1 MNDVKKVIDFTTQ
14 ASQVTSELLKSIMK
28 DFLSGKAKKSGR
40 KMYGELA
47 KVGKLEN
54 IEVTENNIK
63 DFLKTAQKYDI
74 DYALKKDVSTS
85 PATYHIF
92 FESAKSENFQRAFKE
107 YVFGVNK
114 KLEKKSVSDVVNREQ
129 IKQNAKTIAKQ
140 QSDLSKGKS
149 LNKSDMGR

>member
-1 MNDVKKVIDFTTQ
+1 VDTSRKTIDFTTQ
-14 ASQVTSELLKSIMK
+14 ATKVTADVLKSIFR
-28 DFLSGKAKKSGR
+28 DFLSGKSKKSGR

-47 KVGKLEN
+47 KTGKLEN

-74 DYALKKDVSTS
+74 DYALKKDTSTS

-92 FESAKSENFQRAFKE
+92 FETSNSENFQRAA
-107 YVFGVNK
+107 YGINK

-140 QSDLSKGKS
+140 QSDLSKEKS

>member
-1 MNDVKKVIDFTTQ
+1 MDTSRKTIDFTTQ
-14 ASQVTSELLKSIMK
+14 ATKVTADVLKSIFR
-28 DFLSGKAKKSGR
+28 DFLSGKSKKSGR
-40 KMYGELA
+40 KMYEELA
-47 KVGKLEN
+47 KTGKLEN

-74 DYALKKDVSTS
+74 DYALKKDTSTS

-92 FESAKSENFQRAFKE
+92 FETSNSENFQRAFKE
-107 YVFGVNK
+107 YAYGINK

-140 QSDLSKGKS
+140 QSDLSKEKS

>member
-1 MNDVKKVIDFTTQ
+1 MHSKKMCQ
-14 ASQVTSELLKSIMK
+14 HP
-28 DFLSGKAKKSGR
+28 
-40 KMYGELA
+40 
-47 KVGKLEN
+47 
-54 IEVTENNIK
+54 
-63 DFLKTAQKYDI
+63 
-74 DYALKKDVSTS
+74 

-140 QSDLSKGKS
+140 QSDLSKEKS